1 MPTISTRRPNKH
13 VDGWPVCWIDFKS
26 DGGDDPPAMT
36 FNIIGVI
43 GASRPDRRTYELA
56 EEVGKEIAK
65 RGAAV
70 LCGGLGGVMEAVCKG
85 ARSEGG
91 LTIGII
97 PSDFRD
103 DANKYVQ
110 IPIVTGMGIGRNV
123 MLVKSA
129 DALIAVGGGFGTLS
143 EIAHALNMGK
153 TVIGLGTWKLERAYD
168 KPIPG
173 LVNAGDPNEAVKLAM
188 ESILGMK

>member
-1 MPTISTRRPNKH
+1 
-13 VDGWPVCWIDFKS
+13 
-26 DGGDDPPAMT
+26 MT

-153 TVIGLGTWKLERAYD
+153 TVIGLDTWKLERAYD

-173 LVNAGDPNEAVKLAM
+173 LASAGDPKEAVNLAM

>member
-1 MPTISTRRPNKH
+1 
-13 VDGWPVCWIDFKS
+13 
-26 DGGDDPPAMT
+26 MT

-56 EEVGKEIAK
+56 EEVGREIAK

-97 PSDFRD
+97 PSDFKD

-129 DALIAVGGGFGTLS
+129 DILIAVGGSFGTLS

-153 TVIGLGTWKLERAYD
+153 TVVGLDTWKLDRAYD

-173 LVNAGDPNEAVKLAM
+173 LMAAESPKEAVKMAM
-188 ESILGMK
+188 ESILAIK